1 MLPKNL
7 LYQTKSESA
16 SARSY
21 KANIAP
27 QNGTGPYTPNQTII
41 INIPT
46 SPNLVTAMSENYL
59 KFDATFTVGGNDTN
73 YIRLD
78 NCGANSFIQRIRV
91 FHGSVL
97 LSDINN
103 YNQLASMCYD
113 LQVSTPAAYGKYN
126 ILTGS
131 RNDTVVSTPT
141 FIDTAVDTA
150 AEIVTTLSNIP
161 LSVNQV
167 NSGIRIDTGSIATT
181 ATSTVHTFCL
191 PLISI
196 VGTLCPKYFP
206 LFECTAF
213 PLRVEIQ
220 LASSATGSLGKLSG
234 FSPITLYFPLS
245 LVISTPKFLSMV
257 KVSGCSAMFF
267 SESIKILAGIQTF
280 PLSLASTSI

>member
-7 LYQTKSESA
+7 LYQTKAESA
-16 SARSY
+16 PARAY

-27 QNGTGPYTPNQTII
+27 QNGTNGYGPNQTII

-46 SPNLVTAMSENYL
+46 APNLVTAMSENYL
-59 KFDATFTVGGNDTN
+59 KFDATFTNGAAAND

-78 NCGANSFIQRIRV
+78 NCGAHSFIQRVRV

-103 YNQLASMCYD
+103 YNQLASMAYD

-131 RNDTVVSTPT
+131 RNDLVTSTPT
-141 FIDTAVDTA
+141 FAVGAIGDA
-150 AEIVTTLSNIP
+150 AGIVATLSNIP
-161 LSVNQV
+161 LSVTQV
-167 NSGIRIDTGSIATT
+167 NSGIRLNTAQIGANT
-181 ATSTVHTFCL
+181 ATSTFSFCL

-220 LASSATGSLGKLSG
+220 LASSATAITCSETALSTFSLNNVEYVMNCIELSENAIQVIKSSTG
-234 FSPITLYFPLS
+234 GGPLQFVFSD
-245 LVISTPKFLSMV
+245 
-257 KVSGCSAMFF
+257 
-267 SESIKILAGIQTF
+267 
-280 PLSLASTSI
+280 